1 MKTYTTPALVAK
13 GDIVTLTQGP
23 VGGTTDPNHIT
34 LKVAPGSVGFG
45 L

>member
-1 MKTYTTPALVAK
+1 MKTYITPTLVAK
-13 GDIVTLTQGP
+13 GDLVTLTQGTI
-23 VGGTTDPNHIT
+23 VGTTDPNHIT

>member
-13 GDIVTLTQGP
+13 GDVVTLTQGP
-23 VGGTTDPNHIT
+23 VGGDKDPNGIT
-34 LKVAPGSVGFG
+34 KQLAVGSVGFG